1 MATEWISRD
10 GLGWEQSRLL
20 RQAGLRH
27 GATGRC
33 GGVSQGAYE
42 SLNLSF
48 QTGDAALHVLENRRR
63 LCQAV
68 GMDLTKLTTCRQTGE
83 GHIVAV
89 GPAEAGCGAG
99 SVHTELAHTDALMT
113 NCAGLPLAVFTADS
127 APVILFDP
135 AHHACAVGR
144 AGLRETT
151 TRLPAKMVLAMELV
165 YGSIPAD
172 LYAYVGPCAG
182 ADHVEISEGFAQ
194 AVARM
199 GPAYACCI
207 GRGARRTIN
216 LKQTARQLLTDAGLL
231 PGHIDISPS
240 CVYEEEE
247 RFFSYR
253 RDFGRTGRMAAFAV
267 L

>member
-1 MATEWISRD
+1 MATEWISCN

-27 GATGRC
+27 GATGRG

-63 LCQAV
+63 LCQAA
-68 GMDLTKLTTCRQTGE
+68 GMELTKLTTCRQTGE

-99 SVHTELAHTDALMT
+99 SVRTELAHTDALMT
-113 NCAGLPLAVFTADS
+113 NCAGLPVAVFTADS

-165 YGSIPAD
+165 YGSISAD

-194 AVARM
+194 AVERM

-207 GRGARRTIN
+207 GRGARRTID